1 MNSWLWL
8 APWVLCIRVEAMAFI
23 IPRNWKLFHI
33 FLCLISFYEVMYFQ
47 RRIFNR
53 LNSREIVLAFNSCFI
68 LRECRQIFTS
78 EEIKLAGKKEYGC
91 CQILG
96 EKREGCQFAMLF
108 YDSPQGNTIKV
119 MRQLCNI
126 FFLFVCPQN
135 LL

>member
-1 MNSWLWL
+1 MSYILLRSNVFSEKNIQSIEL
-8 APWVLCIRVEAMAFI
+8 E
-23 IPRNWKLFHI
+23 
-33 FLCLISFYEVMYFQ
+33 
-47 RRIFNR
+47 
-53 LNSREIVLAFNSCFI
+53 EIVLAFNSCLI

>member
-1 MNSWLWL
+1 
-8 APWVLCIRVEAMAFI
+8 
-23 IPRNWKLFHI
+23 
-33 FLCLISFYEVMYFQ
+33 MYFQ

-96 EKREGCQFAMLF
+96 EKKRRLPICHA
-108 YDSPQGNTIKV
+108 
-119 MRQLCNI
+119 
-126 FFLFVCPQN
+126 FL
-135 LL
+135 